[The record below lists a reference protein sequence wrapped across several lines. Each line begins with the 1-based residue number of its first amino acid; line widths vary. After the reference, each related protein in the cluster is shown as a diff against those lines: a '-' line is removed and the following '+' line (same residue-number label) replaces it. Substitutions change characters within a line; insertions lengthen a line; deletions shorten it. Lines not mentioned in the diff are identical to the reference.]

1 MLYIYK
7 NIKKSHLPETPPD
20 TYTAM
25 VTAIANPTDIVMGP
39 PWAPRL
45 RTACPTHPHPSAC
58 ILKERYK
65 TLSVSIKCYWLVCSS
80 CCCPGTAE
88 YVMKHHC

>member
-1 MLYIYK
+1 MAI
-7 NIKKSHLPETPPD
+7 NAIEQKSHLPETPPD

-25 VTAIANPTDIVMGP
+25 VTAIANPTDTVMGP

-58 ILKERYK
+58 ILKEK
-65 TLSVSIKCYWLVCSS
+65 CKNMSVSVKCYWPVCNS
-80 CCCPGTAE
+80 CCCPGIAE
-88 YVMKHHC
+88 NVINY